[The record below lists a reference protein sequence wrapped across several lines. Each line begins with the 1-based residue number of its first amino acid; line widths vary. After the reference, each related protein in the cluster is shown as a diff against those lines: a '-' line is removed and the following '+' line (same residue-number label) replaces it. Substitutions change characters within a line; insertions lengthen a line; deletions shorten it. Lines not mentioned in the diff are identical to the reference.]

1 MASPTTS
8 GPWATTRV
16 LVLLCC
22 GAFLCGCVAPQTF
35 VKTAAPGWNTIEVRD
50 DITYEGAWRSVVDL
64 IGRKFDI
71 EILSKEDGYLRTGWY
86 FAWTGELQEG
96 YKVRGILK
104 FSPDRKT
111 LEVKSEAQFFRR
123 GMFGGGGWVL
133 GTDERLSTTLRTDV
147 MGTVGR
153 VSR

>member
-1 MASPTTS
+1 MR
-8 GPWATTRV
+8 WTRV
-16 LVLLCC
+16 LLSLFL
-22 GAFLCGCVAPQTF
+22 GALICGCAAPKTF
-35 VKTAAPGWNTIEVRD
+35 VRTAAPGWNTIEVRE
-50 DITYEGAWRSVVDL
+50 DIEYEDAWKTIVDL

-86 FAWTGELQEG
+86 FAWTGELQEW
-96 YKVRGILK
+96 YKVRGIVK

-123 GMFGGGGWVL
+123 GLFGGGGWEL